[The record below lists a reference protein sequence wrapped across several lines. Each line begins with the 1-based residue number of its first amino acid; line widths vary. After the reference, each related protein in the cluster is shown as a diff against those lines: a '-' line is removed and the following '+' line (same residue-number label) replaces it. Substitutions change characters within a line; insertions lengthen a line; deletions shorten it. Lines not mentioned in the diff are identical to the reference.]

1 MLSALFD
8 TMPEHGEQI
17 LEIGE
22 TLYVTTRQE
31 WRSWL
36 AKNHGKAREIWLIYY
51 RKASG
56 KARIPYD
63 EAVEEALCYGWIDSI
78 VKPVDEDRYAQ
89 RFTPRR
95 AGSKLSD
102 LNRERVRRLVKAKRM
117 TRRGLVSL
125 GDSFDPAR
133 DMAPQPEWQVPEA
146 ILARLR
152 EDPVVWA
159 NYQSFP
165 EPYRRVRIG
174 WIAAAMTRP
183 EIFEKRLRYFLK
195 KTARNEKYG
204 SMQ

>member
-1 MLSALFD
+1 M
-8 TMPEHGEQI
+8 
-17 LEIGE
+17 EIGA
-22 TLYVTTRQE
+22 TLYVTNRRE

-36 AKNHGKAREIWLIYY
+36 AENHRKASEIWLIYY

-63 EAVEEALCYGWIDSI
+63 DAVEEALCYGWIDSI
-78 VKPVDEDRYAQ
+78 VKSVDEDRFAQ

-117 TRRGLVSL
+117 TRVGLASL
-125 GDSFDPAR
+125 GESFDLER
-133 DMAPQPEWQVPEA
+133 DMAPEPEWQVPEA

-165 EPYRRVRIG
+165 EAYRRVRVG
-174 WIAAAMTRP
+174 WIAAAMSRP
-183 EIFEKRLRYFLK
+183 EIFEKRLQYFLK